1 MPATSIGRNAFDSE
15 NLANISVSA
24 ENGNYSSEDGVLYN
38 KEKTALVRYPA
49 AKSDASFTTPRSVA
63 TIDENAFRYNKI
75 LSYNKEIAVGSDNMA
90 YHPDSGVKRSEVA
103 APVSRILCRDMRIEL
118 PKG

>member
-1 MPATSIGRNAFDSE
+1 M
-15 NLANISVSA
+15 
-24 ENGNYSSEDGVLYN
+24 LYN

-63 TIDENAFRYNKI
+63 TIDEYAFRYNKI